1 VVSPARE
8 TPLQAAPARWN
19 NRSLFYL
26 LWPLVVEQILGV
38 TMGIADTVMVSSV
51 GEYAVSGVSL
61 VDVLNNLIILAFA
74 ALATGG
80 SVVVS
85 QYIGRKDTKNSTGA
99 ARQLIYANVFISVTI
114 TAVTLILHTLIL
126 RLVYGNVEADV
137 MKAARTY
144 FWITA
149 LSYPFLAVYN
159 SSSALFRS
167 MGNSRIPML
176 IALLVNAMNI
186 GGNAVLIFI
195 FHIGVAGAAL
205 STLISR
211 IAAAGILLFLLKAGP
226 YRTGPTSLKDLFD
239 FRLDPHMIRNI
250 LNVGIPSGVEN
261 SMFQFGKILVSRI
274 FTSFGTAAIA
284 ANAIVSV
291 TNSLS
296 FMPGQA
302 FGLAI
307 LTIVGQCVGAGDYNG
322 AKKYTAKILKLCY
335 VVLFILNGS
344 MLIFMKPLLG
354 LFNLS
359 AEAQVLARSY
369 MWVQCINAP
378 LFWTMAFTLPNALRA
393 AGDVR
398 YCMAVGIITM
408 WIVRVSMA
416 YIFAYPMGFGSLGVW
431 LAMGG
436 DFIARAIFYTTRW
449 VRGKWQYKTV
459 IKDG

>member
-1 VVSPARE
+1 MASPV
-8 TPLQAAPARWN
+8 RWD
-19 NRSLFYL
+19 NRAIFYL
-26 LWPLVVEQILGV
+26 LWPLIIEQILGV

-61 VDVLNNLIILAFA
+61 VDVINNLLILAFA

-85 QYIGRKDTKNSTGA
+85 QYIGRRDTKNSASA
-99 ARQLIYANVFISVTI
+99 ARQLIYANTIISIVI
-114 TAVTLILHTLIL
+114 TLAALIVHTWIL

-149 LSYPFLAVYN
+149 LSYPFLAIYN
-159 SSSALFRS
+159 SAAALFRA
-167 MGNSRIPML
+167 MGNSRVPML
-176 IALLVNAMNI
+176 IALLVNCMNI
-186 GGNAVLIFI
+186 GGNAIFI
-195 FHIGVAGAAL
+195 FGLHIGVAGAAL

-211 IAAAGILLFLLKAGP
+211 VVAAVILLFLLISGAHSSGP
-226 YRTGPTSLKDLFD
+226 ASLKGLSA
-239 FRLDPHMIRNI
+239 FRLDPRMIRNI
-250 LNVGIPSGVEN
+250 LNIGVPSGVEN

-302 FGLAI
+302 FGIAL
-307 LTIVGQCVGAGDYNG
+307 LTIVGQCVGAGDYEG
-322 AKKYTAKILKLCY
+322 AKRYAGKILKLCY
-335 VVLFILNGS
+335 VVLIILNGS
-344 MLIFMKPLLG
+344 MLIFMDPLIS

-359 AEAQVLARSY
+359 AEAQTLAKGY
-369 MWVQCINAP
+369 MRVQCISAS
-378 LFWTMAFTLPNALRA
+378 LFWTLGFTLPNALRA
-393 AGDVR
+393 AGDVQ
-398 YCMAVGIITM
+398 YCMVVGAATM
-408 WIVRVSMA
+408 WLVRVIAA
-416 YIFAYPMGFGSLGVW
+416 YILAYPLGFGSLGVW
-431 LAMGG
+431 IAMGL
-436 DFIARAIFYTTRW
+436 DFVARTVLYTTRW

-459 IKDG
+459 IGEG

>member
-1 VVSPARE
+1 
-8 TPLQAAPARWN
+8 
-19 NRSLFYL
+19 
-26 LWPLVVEQILGV
+26 
-38 TMGIADTVMVSSV
+38 MGIADTVMVSSV

-85 QYIGRKDTKNSTGA
+85 QYIGRRDIKNSTGA
-99 ARQLIYANVFISVTI
+99 ARQLIHANVLISVTI

-126 RLVYGNVEADV
+126 RIVYGNVEADV

-144 FWITA
+144 FRITA

-167 MGNSRIPML
+167 MGNSKVPML
-176 IALLVNAMNI
+176 IALLVNAINI
-186 GGNAVLIFI
+186 GGNAVFIFV
-195 FHIGVAGAAL
+195 FHIGVTGAAL

-211 IAAAGILLFLLKAGP
+211 ITAAGILLFLLKAGP
-226 YRTGPTSLKDLFD
+226 YRTGPTSLKGLN
-239 FRLDPHMIRNI
+239 FRLDPPMIRNI

-291 TNSLS
+291 TSSLS

-307 LTIVGQCVGAGDYNG
+307 LTVVGQCVGAGDYKG

-335 VVLFILNGS
+335 GVLIILNGS
-344 MLIFMKPLLG
+344 MLIFMRPLIG

-359 AEAQVLARSY
+359 AEAQALARSY

-378 LFWTMAFTLPNALRA
+378 LFWTLAFTLPNALRA

-416 YIFAYPMGFGSLGVW
+416 YILAYPMGFGSLGVW

-436 DFIARAIFYTTRW
+436 DFITRAIFYTTRW